1 MADAATRIREGD
13 ECCPRCTRLAD
24 YVRVC
29 ADLVGLRDWE
39 FQVAHGEP
47 LIEGASCTIDLV
59 PGRRIARLR
68 VAGDLEGED
77 LRHGVAHELGHALC
91 ANLMDTVREGARDE
105 LGGAAYRV
113 YLGSVDREHER
124 LTDSLAV
131 ALGPVLPLP

>member
-1 MADAATRIREGD
+1 MADAATRIREAD

-24 YVRVC
+24 YVRAC

-39 FQVAHGEP
+39 FQVAHDEP
-47 LIEGASCTIDLV
+47 AAGNDAEIDLV
-59 PGRRIARLR
+59 PGRRIGRLR
-68 VAGDLEGED
+68 IAPALEGDD

-113 YLGSVDREHER
+113 YVGAVDREHER
-124 LTDSLAV
+124 LADTLAV
-131 ALGPVLPLP
+131 VLGPVLPLP